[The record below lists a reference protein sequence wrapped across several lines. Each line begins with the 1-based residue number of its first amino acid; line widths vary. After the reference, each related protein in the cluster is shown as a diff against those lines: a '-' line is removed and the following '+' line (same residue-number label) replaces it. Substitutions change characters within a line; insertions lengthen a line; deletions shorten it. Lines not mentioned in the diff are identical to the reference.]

1 MKIKF
6 IPLLLL
12 GSIFVEAQITSTN
25 GASVYVSPN
34 TLVYSTGDVK
44 VSNTSGVFTNEG
56 NIEIS
61 EGTITSSSADKF
73 VLTYTDASNY
83 GQLIIK
89 SATAAGSKADTGDTK
104 EITMQKNLLQRI
116 TDVANAETL
125 QVNFGVP
132 FINYSFSQLTK
143 DITGVDNA
151 TPPSLPCAP
160 PWKEG
165 VRSWCYNKP
174 DFWNAHPIFVWNY
187 NNLLRWDPYN
197 KTDDN
202 DPMYLNLGKRYI
214 VRSGV
219 FKSINTNSF
228 TGVSNFKGIPYVA
241 GQKENVPAS
250 VPFQVVKNYNFGNG
264 IRESAYGVRYYTY
277 LEDPFASKELV
288 SGLTAATSNEELEKV
303 GFANNILY
311 ATNPYTSNLN
321 LATLTNNF
329 NGMIGAAVSR
339 GVTISSK
346 ANSREEVEF
355 LLITLSDLGQMVG
368 DIDQV
373 SIIPPMSTFII
384 KAKNNTPELDLFSQT
399 ASIAQTFDYPKEYIE
414 TTTPSNKIS
423 NFAKNRSF
431 SNYQAEDLYQL
442 NLIMSVDDKISNTY
456 LATADEFTTG
466 EFNDVEASLPYDGS
480 VFTSVYTIPESK
492 EGGINP
498 GFENSKLY
506 INTMNVASSK
516 VAIPVGVNI
525 SGEDKG
531 KKFTFTSELRLNQVP
546 LSANETNY
554 PNPDAKFYFHDKATN
569 TVKEIDQNFT
579 YSVNLED
586 STNDRFEIFWSDSGL
601 ISNEDSTNDDN
612 IINDTVV
619 DDNNSSNNATLNNST
634 SVYKT
639 GADYK
644 IRFNS
649 NWKKADITI
658 FNVVGQLISSEKN
671 VSTQSDY
678 LLPIFDNYSS
688 VYVIVIVNPTT
699 GEKIIK
705 KIVK

>member
-61 EGTITSSSADKF
+61 GGTITSSSADKF
-73 VLTYTDASNY
+73 VLTYTDTSNY

-89 SATAAGSKADTGDTK
+89 SATAAGSKADAGDTK
-104 EITMQKNLLQRI
+104 EITVQKNLLERI
-116 TDVANAETL
+116 TDELTA
-125 QVNFGVP
+125 QKSQINFGVP
-132 FINYSFSQLTK
+132 FVNYTFSQLTK
-143 DITGVDNA
+143 DITGNDNV

-160 PWKEG
+160 PWQEG
-165 VRSWCYNKP
+165 ARAYCYNKSQL
-174 DFWNAHPIFVWNY
+174 WNSHPLFVWNY
-187 NNLLRWDPYN
+187 NNRLRWDPYDKN
-197 KTDDN
+197 QSH
-202 DPMYLNLGKRYI
+202 LELGKRYI
-214 VRSGV
+214 VRSEIFKGV
-219 FKSINTNSF
+219 NPSSF
-228 TGVSNFKGIPYVA
+228 TGVTNFKGIPYVA
-241 GQKENVPAS
+241 GQKENIPNSLPYQIVE
-250 VPFQVVKNYNFGNG
+250 NYNFGNG

-277 LEDPFASKELV
+277 LEDPFALKELETPGNKF
-288 SGLTAATSNEELEKV
+288 SATTTNEELEKV

-329 NGMIGAAVSR
+329 DGMIGAAVSR
-339 GVTISSK
+339 GVTVYSQ
-346 ANSREEVEF
+346 ANSREDALFYLV
-355 LLITLSDLGQMVG
+355 TRTVGGQLTG

-373 SIIPPMSTFII
+373 TIIPPMSTFII
-384 KAKNNTPELDLFSQT
+384 KTNPENNKTNLDLFSQN
-399 ASIAQTFDYPKEYIE
+399 ASLAQTFDYPKK
-414 TTTPSNKIS
+414 PIS
-423 NFAKNRSF
+423 STVTAASKTKVSSF
-431 SNYQAEDLYQL
+431 SSSQVEDLYQL
-442 NLIMSVDDKISNTY
+442 NLIMSVEDKISNTY

-466 EFNDVEASLPYDGS
+466 QFNDVEASLPFDGD

-531 KKFTFTSELRLNQVP
+531 KRFTFTSELRLNQVP
-546 LSANETNY
+546 LSMNETNY

-569 TVKEIDQNFT
+569 IVKEIDQNFT

-601 ISNEDSTNDDN
+601 ISSEEVTNDDN

-619 DDNNSSNNATLNNST
+619 DDNNNSLNNSNTINST
-634 SVYKT
+634 SVYKS
-639 GADYK
+639 GSDYK
-644 IRFNS
+644 VRFNS

-658 FNVVGQLISSEKN
+658 FNVVGQLISNEKN
-671 VSTQSDY
+671 VNTQIDY
-678 LLPIFDNYSS
+678 LLPIFDSYSS
-688 VYVIVIVNPTT
+688 VYVVVIVNSIT